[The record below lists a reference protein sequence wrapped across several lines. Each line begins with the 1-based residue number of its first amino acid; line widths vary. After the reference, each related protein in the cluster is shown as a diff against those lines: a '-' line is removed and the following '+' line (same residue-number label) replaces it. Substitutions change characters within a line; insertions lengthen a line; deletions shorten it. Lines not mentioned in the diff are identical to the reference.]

1 MRCFHGPCIAAL
13 HVWVA
18 LIVPGC
24 VHVCLHFAVGVGSYS
39 VRMFHVLILMSILMS
54 QSSWIRLC
62 IRVTYYYYNKRNSK
76 RGLSPDDVTGWRTA
90 DDVTG
95 WRTADDVTGW
105 RTADDVTRWRT
116 ADDVTG
122 WRTADDALKGC
133 EVLTITVT
141 VSAYFIHPSGK
152 LELSFNLIH

>member
-1 MRCFHGPCIAAL
+1 
-13 HVWVA
+13 
-18 LIVPGC
+18 
-24 VHVCLHFAVGVGSYS
+24 
-39 VRMFHVLILMSILMS
+39 MS
-54 QSSWIRLC
+54 QSGWIRRC

-76 RGLSPDDVTGWRTA
+76 RGLSP
-90 DDVTG
+90 
-95 WRTADDVTGW
+95 
-105 RTADDVTRWRT
+105 
-116 ADDVTG
+116 DDVTG

>member
-1 MRCFHGPCIAAL
+1 MLACASLVGIGSCS
-13 HVWVA
+13 
-18 LIVPGC
+18 
-24 VHVCLHFAVGVGSYS
+24 VC
-39 VRMFHVLILMSILMS
+39 MFHVLILMSILMS

-105 RTADDVTRWRT
+105 RTA
-116 ADDVTG
+116 G
-122 WRTADDALKGC
+122 WT
-133 EVLTITVT
+133 
-141 VSAYFIHPSGK
+141 
-152 LELSFNLIH
+152 